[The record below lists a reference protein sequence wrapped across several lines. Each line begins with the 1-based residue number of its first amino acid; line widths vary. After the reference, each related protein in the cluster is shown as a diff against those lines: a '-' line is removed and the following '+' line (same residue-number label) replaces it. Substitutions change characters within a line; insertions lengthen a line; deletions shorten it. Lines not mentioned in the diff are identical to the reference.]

1 MRRSC
6 ARNLTQAGVPREVA
20 KQVTGHVSDSM
31 WERYNIVIVADK
43 ISDFTRKDRSSGFS
57 AAPSRSRTDGSQ
69 RDAKIRPFPA
79 CPRRIG
85 TVSRYNAMLHRSKT
99 TIRQPQDPQ
108 CARAWWYLSD
118 SSLHPPRSEEHTSE
132 LQSRLHLVC
141 RLLLEKKKTESPTA
155 SPPPFPSTPS
165 TLSPP
170 TSSLPTIPTRRT
182 TSRNTRPAAQPQST
196 RTTVTLF
203 TFTAP

>member
-118 SSLHPPRSEEHTSE
+118 SSLHPP
-132 LQSRLHLVC
+132 
-141 RLLLEKKKTESPTA
+141 
-155 SPPPFPSTPS
+155 
-165 TLSPP
+165 
-170 TSSLPTIPTRRT
+170 TRRELGRLVHELVHAIAIGCRSPRLWPT
-182 TSRNTRPAAQPQST
+182 LNQFARDTSRW
-196 RTTVTLF
+196 
-203 TFTAP
+203 

>member
-43 ISDFTRKDRSSGFS
+43 ISDFTRKDRSSGFY
-57 AAPSRSRTDGSQ
+57 AAPSRSRTDGSH

-85 TVSRYNAMLHRSKT
+85 RVSRYNEMLHRSKT
-99 TIRQPQDPQ
+99 TIRQPKDPL
-108 CARAWWYLSD
+108 CARAGSHVSD
-118 SSLHPPRSEEHTSE
+118 SSLDRKS
-132 LQSRLHLVC
+132 V
-141 RLLLEKKKTESPTA
+141 
-155 SPPPFPSTPS
+155 
-165 TLSPP
+165 
-170 TSSLPTIPTRRT
+170 
-182 TSRNTRPAAQPQST
+182 
-196 RTTVTLF
+196 V
-203 TFTAP
+203 